1 MAKEKESSTILET
14 IHPLSRTRRMSCVTN
29 AATTRQS
36 QSAAT
41 SSCTARSARFP
52 HFCKFFSTSPQP
64 PRYAACVSLAELET
78 KPGAACRLGHGAK
91 KSVKVFKARSR
102 YPASALTPRP
112 IRNDNGAV
120 LSGARKTAKTG
131 ENTRRS
137 GACRRPTRQ
146 GRKPIIAQTPRLY
159 R

>member
-1 MAKEKESSTILET
+1 MAKEKGSSTILKT
-14 IHPLSRTRRMSCVTN
+14 TRPLSRTRRMSCVTN
-29 AATTRQS
+29 AAPTRQS

-41 SSCTARSARFP
+41 SSCVARSAPLP

-64 PRYAACVSLAELET
+64 PRYAACVPLEELKT
-78 KPGAACRLGHGAK
+78 KPGAAYRLGQGAK

-102 YPASALTPRP
+102 YPTSALTPRP
-112 IRNDNGAV
+112 IRNDIGAV
-120 LSGARKTAKTG
+120 LSGARKTAKTV

-137 GACRRPTRQ
+137 GPCRRPTRQ
-146 GRKPIIAQTPRLY
+146 GRKPIIAQTSRLY

>member
-1 MAKEKESSTILET
+1 MAKEKESSTIVES
-14 IHPLSRTRRMSCVTN
+14 IRPLSRTRRMPCATN
-29 AATTRQS
+29 AAPTRQS

-41 SSCTARSARFP
+41 SSCVARSAPPP

-78 KPGAACRLGHGAK
+78 KPGAACRLGQGAK

-102 YPASALTPRP
+102 YPTSALTPRP
-112 IRNDNGAV
+112 IRNDSGAV

-137 GACRRPTRQ
+137 GPCRRPTRQ

>member
-1 MAKEKESSTILET
+1 MAKEKESSTILKT
-14 IHPLSRTRRMSCVTN
+14 TRPLSRTRRMSCVTN
-29 AATTRQS
+29 AAPTRQS

-41 SSCTARSARFP
+41 SSCVVRSAPFP

-64 PRYAACVSLAELET
+64 PRYAACVPLEELKT
-78 KPGAACRLGHGAK
+78 KPGAAYRLGQGAK

-102 YPASALTPRP
+102 YPTSALTPRP
-112 IRNDNGAV
+112 IRNDIGAV
-120 LSGARKTAKTG
+120 LSGARKTAKTV

-137 GACRRPTRQ
+137 GPCRRPTRQ
-146 GRKPIIAQTPRLY
+146 GRKPIIAQTSRLY